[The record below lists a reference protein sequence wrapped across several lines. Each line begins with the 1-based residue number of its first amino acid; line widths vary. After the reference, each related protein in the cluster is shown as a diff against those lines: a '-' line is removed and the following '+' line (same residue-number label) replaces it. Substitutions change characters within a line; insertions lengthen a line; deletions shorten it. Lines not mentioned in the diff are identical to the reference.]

1 MFVFKPSCCCCFWS
15 QWKLTEQWLLSLHYV
30 YASELL
36 STTCHEVRSVWAAV
50 LYWMKIWLF
59 RGFLLKFHFKQ
70 LSLLKVV
77 FLFPFPYIS
86 SQRKDSQPEALDLSC
101 GLLWGARCRTL
112 LSSGA
117 TRQLWSVSGKKT
129 SKDLNGQR
137 FHDSTMCIILFN
149 VLLDL
154 MTCHLRYVTVRDWFV
169 WKCKPCVTHSHRQR
183 HLCNST
189 NDLSGWFQ
197 IVFWS
202 PVNENELIERITNW
216 ETTDTTCPEEGSE
229 NVRVLKCKL
238 FLCPPLLDS
247 RLASTRQNQVV
258 STLASQHQV
267 SELEASGLVEI
278 SSQAVTLKWG
288 RKTRIVHVTVG

>member
-1 MFVFKPSCCCCFWS
+1 MKCEV
-15 QWKLTEQWLLSLHYV
+15 
-30 YASELL
+30 SELL
-36 STTCHEVRSVWAAV
+36 CFI
-50 LYWMKIWLF
+50 KIWLF

-86 SQRKDSQPEALDLSC
+86 SQRKDSQHSPKPSTSPVVYCEEQDAGRFSAQERRDNF
-101 GLLWGARCRTL
+101 GLCQA
-112 LSSGA
+112 
-117 TRQLWSVSGKKT
+117 KKT

-154 MTCHLRYVTVRDWFV
+154 MTCHLRYVTVCDWFV

-183 HLCNST
+183 RLCNST

-202 PVNENELIERITNW
+202 PVNENELIERIINW
-216 ETTDTTCPEEGSE
+216 ETADTACPEEGSE

-247 RLASTRQNQVV
+247 RLASIRQNQVV

-278 SSQAVTLKWG
+278 SSQAVTLNWG
-288 RKTRIVHVTVG
+288 RKTRVVHVTVG

>member
-1 MFVFKPSCCCCFWS
+1 MFVFKPSCCFWS

-86 SQRKDSQPEALDLSC
+86 SQRKDSQHSPRPSTSPVVYCEEQDAGRFS
-101 GLLWGARCRTL
+101 AQM
-112 LSSGA
+112 
-117 TRQLWSVSGKKT
+117 RQLWSVSGKKP

-154 MTCHLRYVTVRDWFV
+154 MTCHLRYVTVRD
-169 WKCKPCVTHSHRQR
+169 
-183 HLCNST
+183 
-189 NDLSGWFQ
+189 
-197 IVFWS
+197 
-202 PVNENELIERITNW
+202 
-216 ETTDTTCPEEGSE
+216 
-229 NVRVLKCKL
+229 
-238 FLCPPLLDS
+238 
-247 RLASTRQNQVV
+247 
-258 STLASQHQV
+258 
-267 SELEASGLVEI
+267 
-278 SSQAVTLKWG
+278 
-288 RKTRIVHVTVG
+288 